1 VHTHRKI
8 TTIEGWGSLSHV
20 QNVMEKIREDNQ
32 NIRKTSQIVNQ
43 TPTPKLEH
51 DKIEA
56 QWALNIPLKS
66 MLERV

>member
-1 VHTHRKI
+1 
-8 TTIEGWGSLSHV
+8 
-20 QNVMEKIREDNQ
+20 MEKIREDNQ